1 MPGLHMRWH
10 LGLILEYQ
18 KPNKWKNYH
27 CNCIW
32 DEQKWL
38 LLWLILY
45 VNLTGPQN
53 AQTSVKHCFGV
64 SVRVFLSEINI
75 RVNKLSKTD
84 CSS

>member
-1 MPGLHMRWH
+1 MLGLHMRWH

-18 KPNKWKNYH
+18 MPNKWKNYH

-38 LLWLILY
+38 LLWL
-45 VNLTGPQN
+45 VF
-53 AQTSVKHCFGV
+53 AQTSVKHYFGV

-75 RVNKLSKTD
+75 
-84 CSS
+84 